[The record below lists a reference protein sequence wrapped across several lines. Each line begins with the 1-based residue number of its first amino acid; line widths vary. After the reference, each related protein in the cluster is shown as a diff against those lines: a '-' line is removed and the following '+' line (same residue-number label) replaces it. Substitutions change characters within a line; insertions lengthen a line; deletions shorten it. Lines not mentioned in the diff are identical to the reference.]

1 MSIADVIIL
10 IVISLGIYHFLT
22 KRKVSKDGRNNE
34 KKQVPGVE
42 KDEKGEI
49 YRKKRRS
56 SG

>member
-22 KRKVSKDGRNNE
+22 KRKVKKDGRSNE
-34 KKQVPGVE
+34 KKLVPGVE
-42 KDEKGEI
+42 KDKRENIQE
-49 YRKKRRS
+49 KRRS